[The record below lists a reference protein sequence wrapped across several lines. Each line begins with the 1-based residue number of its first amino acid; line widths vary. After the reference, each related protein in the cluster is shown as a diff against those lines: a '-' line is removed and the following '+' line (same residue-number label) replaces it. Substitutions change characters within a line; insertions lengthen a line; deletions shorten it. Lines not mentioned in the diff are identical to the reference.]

1 MPKVD
6 LLILASQIA
15 TPSQPGPA
23 KREKMGEILVIEEG
37 AIAVDDGLIVD
48 LGPQKEILGKYTARE
63 TLNFTSCTA
72 TPGMVDPHTHLVFAG
87 DRVEEFE
94 LRLKGATYL
103 EIMAAGGGIMSTVRK
118 TRQATFESLLEQA
131 RKRLLSFLAFGTTTV
146 EIKTGY
152 GLETAAELK
161 LMDVILALKE
171 EGPLDIVP
179 TFLGAHAFPEEFR
192 GRPEEYV
199 ELLTEEML
207 PALAR
212 WADEKG
218 IEREKIFCDV
228 FCDEGAFDLEQSAR
242 VLRKAKELGFSLK
255 IHSDEF
261 KSLGATSL
269 AVELGATS
277 ADHLAVTP
285 PQEALK
291 LASSDTVGV
300 ILPGTS
306 FGLGQ
311 LHFADGKGLIE
322 KGVALAL
329 GTDFNP
335 GTCWCESMPFMMAL
349 ACRYCG
355 LYPSQALT
363 ASTLNAAFAL
373 KLGDKIG
380 SLEKG
385 KQADI
390 AIWEIPDYRHLTY
403 RFGTI
408 KAKAVIKR
416 GKVVYPVYPNST
428 RAPACF

>member
-6 LLILASQIA
+6 LIIFASQIA
-15 TPSQPGPA
+15 TPSCPGPA
-23 KREKMGEILVIEEG
+23 RRENLGKILVVQDG
-37 AIAVDDGLIVD
+37 AIAIDDGLIAD
-48 LGPQKEILGKYTARE
+48 LGPRSEITGKYSARE
-63 TLNFTSCTA
+63 TLDFHGCTA

-118 TRQATFESLLEQA
+118 TREAPFETLLEEA
-131 RKRLLSFLAFGTTTV
+131 HRRTLAFLSSGTTTV

-152 GLETAAELK
+152 GLETRTELK
-161 LMDVILALKE
+161 MMEVIMALKE
-171 EGPLDIVP
+171 QSPLDIIP
-179 TFLGAHAFPEEFR
+179 TFLGAHAVPAEFW
-192 GRPEEYV
+192 GRAEEYV
-199 ELLTEEML
+199 TLVTEEML

-212 WADEKG
+212 WADDRE

-228 FCDEGAFDLEQSAR
+228 FCDEGAFTLEQSAR
-242 VLRKAKELGFSLK
+242 VLRKARELGFSLK

-261 KSLGATSL
+261 KSLGATGL
-269 AVELGATS
+269 AVELEATS

-285 PQEALK
+285 EEEALR
-291 LASSDTVGV
+291 LASSSTIGV

-306 FGLGQ
+306 FGLGHT
-311 LHFADGKGLIE
+311 HFADGKGLIE

-355 LYPSQALT
+355 LSPSQALT
-363 ASTLNAAFAL
+363 ASTLNAAWAL
-373 KLGDKIG
+373 KMGEKIG

-390 AIWEIPDYRHLTY
+390 ALWEVPDYRHLAY
-403 RFGTI
+403 RFGNLR
-408 KAKAVIKR
+408 AKAVIKR
-416 GKVVYPVYPNST
+416 GKMVYPDYPGNI
-428 RAPACF
+428 RGPAHT

>member
-23 KREKMGEILVIEEG
+23 KGEKMAEVLVIGDG

-63 TLNFTSCTA
+63 TLNFTGCTA

-87 DRVEEFE
+87 DRVDEFE

-118 TRQATFESLLEQA
+118 TRQATFESLLKEA
-131 RKRLLSFLAFGTTTV
+131 RKRLLSFLASGTTTV

-161 LMDVILALKE
+161 LMDVILALRS
-171 EGPLDIVP
+171 EGPLDVVP

-192 GRPEEYV
+192 DKPDAYV

-228 FCDEGAFDLEQSAR
+228 FCDEGAFNLEQSAK

-261 KSLGATSL
+261 KSLGATGL
-269 AVELGATS
+269 AVELGAAS
-277 ADHLAVTP
+277 ADHLAATP
-285 PQEALK
+285 PEEALK
-291 LASSDTVGV
+291 LAGSDTVGV

-306 FGLGQ
+306 FGLGHR
-311 LHFADGKGLIE
+311 HFADGKGLIE

-363 ASTLNAAFAL
+363 ASTLNAAYAL

-380 SLEKG
+380 SLDKG

-390 AIWEIPDYRHLTY
+390 AIWEIPDYRHLAY
-403 RFGTI
+403 RFGAM

-416 GKVVYPVYPNST
+416 GKMVYPVYPDST
-428 RAPACF
+428 HAPAHS